1 MSITV
6 NNVTFRKDLKRENRF
21 RVSSK
26 GKDGLSK
33 NILLSIKDGS
43 TYLNNHT
50 IEALQIGKPKTDQW
64 VDDRLDINEYNKKII
79 HKDETFRQATT
90 KFVNVIKQAFPNY
103 EIGDVVISKPEY
115 DTYLNYSYLSKNNEF
130 EFNTGVKLVDSKA
143 NVISGD
149 FVLRVDSIVIRNDC
163 KNDKPKLF
171 ISLVIHKVLV
181 KGTIAHSNIP
191 DEADNNIFD

>member
-50 IEALQIGKPKTDQW
+50 IETLQIGKQSAVESLQW
-64 VDDRLDINEYNKKII
+64 GYRDDRDLSLDEYNKKII
-79 HKDETFRQATT
+79 HKDETFKQATT
-90 KFVNVIKQAFPNY
+90 KFVDVIKQAFPNY

-115 DTYLNYSYLSKNNEF
+115 DTYLNYSYLSKNTEF
-130 EFNTGVKLVDSKA
+130 EFNAGVKLVSDKA
-143 NVISGD
+143 NVINGD

-163 KNDKPKLF
+163 KTD
-171 ISLVIHKVLV
+171 V
-181 KGTIAHSNIP
+181 SNT
-191 DEADNNIFD
+191 E

>member
-50 IEALQIGKPKTDQW
+50 IETLQIGKQSAVESLQW
-64 VDDRLDINEYNKKII
+64 GYRADRDLSLDEYNKKII
-79 HKDETFRQATT
+79 HKDETFKQATT
-90 KFVNVIKQAFPNY
+90 
-103 EIGDVVISKPEY
+103 
-115 DTYLNYSYLSKNNEF
+115 TM
-130 EFNTGVKLVDSKA
+130 
-143 NVISGD
+143 
-149 FVLRVDSIVIRNDC
+149 
-163 KNDKPKLF
+163 
-171 ISLVIHKVLV
+171 
-181 KGTIAHSNIP
+181 
-191 DEADNNIFD
+191 